1 MGKEDKLGRE
11 GFVRELFL
19 FSLFFSLLWRDVFP
33 PKLLWN
39 VNLRGERELPNGA
52 VAGYRIGDGDDER
65 GKQLREWRRVGV
77 WCVFGGFEL
86 MWMFVVSAL
95 LRSNCLLG

>member
-1 MGKEDKLGRE
+1 MFSPPSSCGMSIYVGR
-11 GFVRELFL
+11 GSYPTVQ
-19 FSLFFSLLWRDVFP
+19 WR
-33 PKLLWN
+33 
-39 VNLRGERELPNGA
+39 A
-52 VAGYRIGDGDDER
+52 IGDGDDER